1 MQAVTATVGFAQ
13 FSGLSSR
20 SLSSARRSAPAAPS
34 VGTVRFPMTIE
45 AKHLSRTELRRK
57 KHARIRTKVSG
68 TEERPRLCVFRS
80 NKHMYAQVVDD
91 VAQKTLAHATT
102 LQAAVAEVAGKYG
115 DDKAAAMAVG
125 KEIAKQCAEKGISK
139 VCFDRSGYQYHGR
152 VQAVAE
158 GAREGGLDF

>member
-1 MQAVTATVGFAQ
+1 
-13 FSGLSSR
+13 
-20 SLSSARRSAPAAPS
+20 
-34 VGTVRFPMTIE
+34 
-45 AKHLSRTELRRK
+45 
-57 KHARIRTKVSG
+57 
-68 TEERPRLCVFRS
+68 
-80 NKHMYAQVVDD
+80 MYAQVVDD

-152 VQAVAE
+152 VQV
-158 GAREGGLDF
+158 GTLLPINTTQPPFLVSTSICSLGGGMLC